1 MDSISS
7 LDVRGSSISVCVT
20 MRNNLCKILLMCVLL
35 AASGIFVCAQESVDV
50 TFEKKYTIY
59 FRVNESEPDPEYLD
73 NAKTLETMVREISSA
88 LNSDGLVS
96 CRIEV
101 SASAS
106 PEGNYKHNERLSKR
120 RMDSVLSALKDNIDI
135 ADVTFHTNSQIEDW
149 AIVAAYIEADEQAP
163 CRPEVLQVISGF
175 DGQRNLKYELEKI
188 SGGAYDYIAE
198 NFFPLL
204 RSAKV
209 IAAYDLTERYTR
221 HKVPAVNAAFSQG
234 AVTVSPKLRIP
245 EPPPVQVVEPEPEP
259 RLQFIGLPSTL
270 KVKTNLIGL
279 ALGHANIAVE
289 YPFAEH
295 FSVALPFY
303 YSGGFDYFK
312 ETIKFRGIVLQPE
325 VRYYL
330 HGNEGFYAG
339 AHFGLGW
346 YNYALDGEFRIQDH
360 KGRTPA
366 YGGGLGLGYSFN
378 FKKNPRWG
386 MEFAIGA
393 GVYKAKYDILYNE
406 HNGPYEET
414 GVEKTFFG
422 IDNASVAFTYNFD
435 LRKEV
440 RR

>member
-1 MDSISS
+1 MSS
-7 LDVRGSSISVCVT
+7 T
-20 MRNNLCKILLMCVLL
+20 ILR
-35 AASGIFVCAQESVDV
+35 AQESANV
-50 TFEKKYTIY
+50 TFEKQYTIH

-73 NAKTLETMVREISSA
+73 NAQTMEMMVKEISSA
-88 LNSDGLVS
+88 LNTDGMVS
-96 CRIEV
+96 CRIEI

-106 PEGNYKHNERLSKR
+106 PEGNYVHNEKLSKR
-120 RMDSVLSALKDNIDI
+120 RMDSVLSTLKHSIDI
-135 ADVTFHTNSQIEDW
+135 SDVTFYTNSQVKDW
-149 AIVAAYIEADEQAP
+149 AIVAAYVTEDQQVP
-163 CRPEVLQVISGF
+163 NRSEVLQIINSF
-175 DGQRNLKYELEKI
+175 DGQKNLKYDLMKI
-188 SGGAYDYIAE
+188 EEGAYEYITK
-198 NFFPLL
+198 NVFPLL

-209 IAAYDLTERYTR
+209 IAEYDLTKRYAR
-221 HKVPAVNAAFSQG
+221 NRVPTINRTLSQG
-234 AVTVSPKLRIP
+234 AITAAQKLRIP
-245 EPPPVQVVEPEPEP
+245 APAPVVEPEPT
-259 RLQFIGLPSTL
+259 QDAKSSGFNSTL
-270 KVKTNLIGL
+270 KVKTNLVGL

-289 YPFAEH
+289 YAFAEH

-312 ETIKFRGIVLQPE
+312 ETIKFRGVVLQPE
-325 VRYYL
+325 VRYYFKET
-330 HGNEGFYAG
+330 EGFYAG
-339 AHFGLGW
+339 VHFGLGW

-366 YGGGLGLGYSFN
+366 YGGGLGLGYAFN

-406 HNGPYEET
+406 HNGPYEDT
-414 GVEKTFFG
+414 GIEKTFVG

>member
-1 MDSISS
+1 MSS
-7 LDVRGSSISVCVT
+7 T
-20 MRNNLCKILLMCVLL
+20 ILR
-35 AASGIFVCAQESVDV
+35 AQESANV
-50 TFEKKYTIY
+50 TFEKQYTIH

-73 NAKTLETMVREISSA
+73 NAQTMEMMVKEISSA
-88 LNSDGLVS
+88 LNTDGMVS
-96 CRIEV
+96 CRIEI

-106 PEGNYKHNERLSKR
+106 PEGNYVHNENLSKR
-120 RMDSVLSALKDNIDI
+120 RMDSVLSTLKHSIDI
-135 ADVTFHTNSQIEDW
+135 SDVTFYTNSQVEDW
-149 AIVAAYIEADEQAP
+149 AIVAAYVTEDQQVP
-163 CRPEVLQVISGF
+163 NRSEVLQIINSF
-175 DGQRNLKYELEKI
+175 DGQKNLKYDLMKI
-188 SGGAYDYIAE
+188 EGGAYEYIAK
-198 NFFPLL
+198 NVFPLL

-209 IAAYDLTERYTR
+209 IAEYDLSKRYAR
-221 HKVPAVNAAFSQG
+221 NRVPTINTTLSQG
-234 AVTVSPKLRIP
+234 AITAAQKLRIP
-245 EPPPVQVVEPEPEP
+245 APAPVVESEPAP
-259 RLQFIGLPSTL
+259 DAKPSGFNSTL
-270 KVKTNLIGL
+270 KVKTNLVGL

-346 YNYALDGEFRIQDH
+346 YNYALNGEFRIQDH
-360 KGRTPA
+360 KGHTPA
-366 YGGGLGLGYSFN
+366 YGGGLGLGYAFN

-414 GVEKTFFG
+414 GIEKTFVG
-422 IDNASVAFTYNFD
+422 IDNASVAFTYKFD